1 MSLSDAKGNT
11 ISTDLEETD
20 SESDEL
26 EDENA
31 TVGVPSVSY
40 THLTLPT
47 TMWV

>member
-31 TVGVPSVSY
+31 TVGVPSLSLIV
-40 THLTLPT
+40 
-47 TMWV
+47 